1 VSTDDQRPAPSA
13 DAPGGDPSPALAALA
28 ASLGVATE
36 FHDWQGGHRS
46 VPAHTIRS
54 VLAAMNIDASTEEAV
69 ARAAADV
76 ELRPWR
82 RALPPVVVVR
92 AGDDV
97 TVPLHLSSGDSATLA
112 VRLED
117 GGSRDDVTQRA
128 GATRD
133 VDGRQVVEVG
143 CALPRDLP
151 LGWHLLEARSASG
164 LEASC
169 PLVVT
174 PAQVGLPA
182 HLHERSAWGFMAQLY
197 SVRSQRSWGLGDLGD
212 LGGLLE
218 WSGRD
223 LGADFLLVNPLH
235 AAEPVPPMEP
245 SPYLPTTR
253 RFANPVYL
261 RVEDVPEYADL
272 TPQAREQVDALAA
285 AERAH
290 NTDDTIDR
298 NSSWT
303 AKRAALDLL
312 FAVPRSPERQA
323 AFDAFRAQEGAG
335 LVDFATWC
343 ALTQEYGPAWRVW
356 PQELQDPHSA
366 AVERAREKLADQV
379 ELHAWLQ
386 WLLDEQLA
394 AVQQRALDAGMR
406 VGVVHDLAVGVHPGG
421 ADSWALQDVLALGVS
436 VGAPPDAFNQQGQDW
451 SQPPWRPDALA
462 ECAYAPYRDM
472 LRTILRHAGGIRI
485 DHVIGLFRL
494 WWVPKE
500 SRPVEGT
507 YVYYDSEALIGILAL
522 EAHRAGCFVV
532 GEDLGVV
539 QPSARTYLRER
550 GICGTSIL
558 WWERQWDTPGQPPL
572 PPQEWRELCLATVT
586 THDLPP
592 TAGYLAGE
600 HIRIR
605 DELGLLT
612 RTVAQEQADDDEEKA
627 TMLGALREQGVL
639 GPDAGEEETVEAL
652 HRFLALTSSRLLG
665 VALAD
670 AAGDRRAI
678 NQPGTSDEYPNWRV
692 PLADGSGRPLLL
704 EELVTSERARVL
716 AAAVSGQPR
725 RTPAGAPS

>member
-1 VSTDDQRPAPSA
+1 
-13 DAPGGDPSPALAALA
+13 
-28 ASLGVATE
+28 
-36 FHDWQGGHRS
+36 
-46 VPAHTIRS
+46 
-54 VLAAMNIDASTEEAV
+54 
-69 ARAAADV
+69 
-76 ELRPWR
+76 
-82 RALPPVVVVR
+82 
-92 AGDDV
+92 
-97 TVPLHLSSGDSATLA
+97 
-112 VRLED
+112 
-117 GGSRDDVTQRA
+117 
-128 GATRD
+128 
-133 VDGRQVVEVG
+133 
-143 CALPRDLP
+143 
-151 LGWHLLEARSASG
+151 
-164 LEASC
+164 
-169 PLVVT
+169 
-174 PAQVGLPA
+174 
-182 HLHERSAWGFMAQLY
+182 
-197 SVRSQRSWGLGDLGD
+197 
-212 LGGLLE
+212 
-218 WSGRD
+218 
-223 LGADFLLVNPLH
+223 
-235 AAEPVPPMEP
+235 
-245 SPYLPTTR
+245 
-253 RFANPVYL
+253 
-261 RVEDVPEYADL
+261 
-272 TPQAREQVDALAA
+272 
-285 AERAH
+285 
-290 NTDDTIDR
+290 
-298 NSSWT
+298 
-303 AKRAALDLL
+303 
-312 FAVPRSPERQA
+312 
-323 AFDAFRAQEGAG
+323 
-335 LVDFATWC
+335 
-343 ALTQEYGPAWRVW
+343 
-356 PQELQDPHSA
+356 
-366 AVERAREKLADQV
+366 
-379 ELHAWLQ
+379 
-386 WLLDEQLA
+386 
-394 AVQQRALDAGMR
+394 
-406 VGVVHDLAVGVHPGG
+406 VVHDLAVGVHPGG

-500 SRPVEGT
+500 SPPVEGT
-507 YVYYDSEALIGILAL
+507 YVYYDHEALIGILAL

-725 RTPAGAPS
+725 RTPAGAPT